1 MTTRRL
7 FDICRPGTVFTFRG
21 FLWVQRFGRII
32 GFATTNFWEMVHF
45 ATVQT
50 RFSLSMAS
58 SLMWVTST
66 TQTTSLLQNPH
77 FVDHD
82 NFLSADHGLLY
93 LYHRPLCAIAVSP
106 SRLSVHRCFPWH
118 ELLSI
123 SSQDWGSVQV
133 LYVPGKAMRFLE
145 YSAT

>member
-1 MTTRRL
+1 M
-7 FDICRPGTVFTFRG
+7 VFTFRR
-21 FLWVQRFGRII
+21 FLWVPRFRPII
-32 GFATTNFWEMVHF
+32 GFATTNFWEMAHF

-50 RFSLSMAS
+50 RFTLSRANP
-58 SLMWVTST
+58 LMWVTST
-66 TQTTSLLQNPH
+66 TQTTPIVANPH

-93 LYHRPLCAIAVSP
+93 FYHSPLRAIAVSP

-133 LYVPGKAMRFLE
+133 LYVQGKAMRFLE
-145 YSAT
+145 YFAAKFAVQDRRIDTRE